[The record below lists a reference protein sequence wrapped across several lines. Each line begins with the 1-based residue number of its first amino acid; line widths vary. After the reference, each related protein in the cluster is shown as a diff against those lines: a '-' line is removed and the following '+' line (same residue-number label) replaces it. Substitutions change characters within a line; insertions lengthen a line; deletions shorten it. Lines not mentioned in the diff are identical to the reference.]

1 MPVQLLM
8 IALMRAAAVG
18 LQLQGQASAATAL
31 TRLAL
36 AYEAGRSID
45 AHMGEIAK
53 LLNEGGEMASWE
65 DITARIDAAEKE
77 FLS

>member
-18 LQLQGQASAATAL
+18 LQLQGQAAAAATL
-31 TRLAL
+31 TKLAL

-53 LLNEGGEMASWE
+53 LLNEGGEMASWD
-65 DITARIDAAEKE
+65 DITSRIDAAETE